1 MQPRLS
7 GRESCSMS
15 TTLSNACIMV
25 APLQLRALLF
35 AINALLRKHRY
46 HTALAML
53 KGFQNGAVYGAK
65 IQAPHSAGHDLS
77 FPEWQPPGEAACHP
91 CRPRTPTPGTWPG
104 LCSSTRDSA
113 PCSPMSRVR
122 PTRHTHS
129 CLPSS
134 GACWC
139 LETTVT
145 STARSACTCYP
156 MSYLPFAAWAW
167 RRASSLNT
175 GWTRF
180 HGSQGWCGGWCCG
193 SSSATGQSCSPRC
206 NRP

>member
-1 MQPRLS
+1 MEGRGPGLNERGPVGSLPGPVLHARWVDAPGAAGPALTVAPCVCAAS
-7 GRESCSMS
+7 GRSC
-15 TTLSNACIMV
+15 
-25 APLQLRALLF
+25 AP
-35 AINALLRKHRY
+35 
-46 HTALAML
+46 
-53 KGFQNGAVYGAK
+53 
-65 IQAPHSAGHDLS
+65 S
-77 FPEWQPPGEAACHP
+77 

-104 LCSSTRDSA
+104 LCSSTRDSV
-113 PCSPMSRVR
+113 PCSPASRAR

-193 SSSATGQSCSPRC
+193 SSSTTGQPCSPRC
-206 NRP
+206 SRP